1 MRIDHVG
8 IEVRDL
14 YAVELFY
21 RKALG
26 FAPRYRHVSRNTP
39 GLRTVFL
46 ERDGVALELL
56 ERPRGD
62 AFPGDRAGAPNHV
75 SLAVDDVDAAHARL
89 AAMGLPAGALTPP
102 RDTGDGYREMSVRDP
117 EGNVVELSAR
127 VRPEPRHPVQAV
139 VFDVDGTLLD
149 TEEPYLRADQELL
162 ARRGIPFTREDKRR
176 YVGGGNLDMMAD
188 LKARFGLPESPE
200 ALAAEK
206 NAIYLEL
213 ARDARAFPEMERF
226 LRRVRA
232 RGIPVAAASGSS
244 PAVLHVLLEATGLAA
259 LLDAIVSAE
268 EVPRGKPAPDVFLEA
283 ARRLGAPAQACVAV
297 EDSRPGVEAACRAFM
312 RCIAVPYLLEDP
324 LPDGFL
330 MADLLFERGMSTFDA
345 DRAWAWLEPLLAG
358 RGGPGAAA
366 ARGGA
371 R

>member
-21 RKALG
+21 RTALG
-26 FAPRYRHVSRNTP
+26 FTPRYRYVSRNTP

-46 ERDGVALELL
+46 ERDGVSIELL
-56 ERPRGD
+56 ERPRD
-62 AFPGDRAGAPNHV
+62 AGFPGERARAPNHL

-89 AAMGLPAGALTPP
+89 AALGLPAAALVAP
-102 RDTGDGYREMSVRDP
+102 RDTGDGYREASVRDP

-127 VRPEPRHPVQAV
+127 VRAPPREPVRAV

-149 TEEPYLRADQELL
+149 TEEAYLAADQALL
-162 ARRGIPFTREDKRR
+162 GRRGIAFGREDKRR

-188 LKARFGLPESPE
+188 LKRRFGLPESPE

-206 NAIYLEL
+206 NALYLEL
-213 ARDARAFPEMERF
+213 VRDVRAFPEMERF

-244 PAVLHVLLEATGLAA
+244 PDVLRRVLAASGLASQ
-259 LLDAIVSAE
+259 LDAIVSAE
-268 EVPRGKPAPDVFLEA
+268 EVARGKPAPDVFLEA
-283 ARRLGAPAQACVAV
+283 ARRLGVPAHACVAV
-297 EDSRPGVEAACRAFM
+297 EDARPGVEAACRAFM
-312 RCIAVPYLLEDP
+312 RCIAVPYLAEEP
-324 LPDGFL
+324 LPAAFG
-330 MADLLFERGMSTFDA
+330 MADLLFERGTATFDA
-345 DRAWAWLEPLLAG
+345 ERAWAWLAPQLAEG
-358 RGGPGAAA
+358 PPRPGA
-366 ARGGA
+366 
-371 R
+371 